1 MARSIKLKCSLCN
14 RATSSK
20 DGGRMWQDEDWIDEE
35 DCAVILCRYCRITAT
50 FASVVYGADYHH
62 PPKMLDLLKASD
74 ARIQVKS

>member
-1 MARSIKLKCSLCN
+1 
-14 RATSSK
+14 
-20 DGGRMWQDEDWIDEE
+20 MWQDSNEVEDY
-35 DCAVILCRYCRITAT
+35 AVVLCRYCRITAT